1 MRAIKELLWKTDWLG
16 KDVVIPLIR
25 RLQKLKRLPS
35 SEELKIKMNKH
46 LIDRMSP
53 MITTPEMLERV
64 KNISLDEKDSEIF
77 NHYWLSSC
85 CSFTKQQYAQNLKLL
100 FAMIRTKD
108 IEYVMWLYTWKMD
121 TTVGAMIEKLSLKI
135 SNPKFCYTYFPYILV
150 RDLPIEPQY
159 KNDFSAAYFVE
170 EIKINKMKHEI
181 CLFDHTVNI
190 FRKSAISCVFNEKY
204 KDEDINMKHLLWKN
218 ITESVG
224 YVLV

>member
-1 MRAIKELLWKTDWLG
+1 MKTIKALLWETGWLG
-16 KDVVIPLIR
+16 KDVVIPLVG

-46 LIDRMSP
+46 LIDLMSP
-53 MITTPEMLERV
+53 MITTPEMLKRV
-64 KNISLDEKDSEIF
+64 KNISLDEKNSKIF

-85 CSFTKQQYAQNLKLL
+85 CSFAKNQYAQNLKLL

-108 IEYVMWLYTWKMD
+108 IAYVMWLYTWKMD

-135 SNPKFCYTYFPYILV
+135 GEPKFCYSYFPYILV

-159 KNDFSAAYFVE
+159 KNDFSAAYFIE
-170 EIKINKMKHEI
+170 ETKINKRKHEI
-181 CLFDHTVNI
+181 CLFSHTVNT
-190 FRKSAISCVFNEKY
+190 FRKSAVSRVFNKKY
-204 KDEDINMKHLLWKN
+204 KDEGVNRQHALWQDIE
-218 ITESVG
+218 ESVG